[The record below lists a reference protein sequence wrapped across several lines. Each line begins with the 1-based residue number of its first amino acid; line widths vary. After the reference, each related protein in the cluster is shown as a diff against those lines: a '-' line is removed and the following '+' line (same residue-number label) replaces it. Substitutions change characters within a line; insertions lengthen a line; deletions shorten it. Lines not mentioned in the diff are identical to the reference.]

1 MTSALVIA
9 RKELLDLRRNRFLL
23 AILGFVL
30 VAVVISVVVSATQFG
45 AKLDAYN
52 VYLDALRAAGNT
64 TTPAAPQLFP
74 LQLLRGSIEY
84 LEILG
89 ALFAIVIGYGMIAKE
104 KQRAT
109 LQLIYS
115 RPIRRYSLPAG
126 KLLALAV
133 AWLIAVAVIFSAV
146 TATVA
151 IVGHAQFAFID
162 AQRLL
167 IAAATAWGY
176 LLLWS
181 ALALG
186 LAATTKRLSTALIIA
201 LVLWLTVVLILPQI
215 GDTMD
220 PDNQVPGG
228 LFKSLAIA
236 KPDEKA
242 VLANFAGFDS
252 ARNGLEVSS
261 ITKHYERFTFA
272 VLGIKDQY
280 NQQPLAAVWTG
291 TWNNAITLWLAAFAA
306 LGFAILTTTR
316 TKLLRRTS

>member
-1 MTSALVIA
+1 MTSVLVIA

-45 AKLDAYN
+45 TSLNDYN
-52 VYLDALRAAGNT
+52 TYLDALRAAGNT

-89 ALFAIVIGYGMIAKE
+89 ALFAIVMGYGTIAKE

-115 RPIRRYSLPAG
+115 RPISRYSLAAG

-133 AWLIAVAVIFSAV
+133 AWLIAVAVIFGAV

-151 IVGHAQFAFID
+151 IVGHATFAPID
-162 AQRLL
+162 VQRLL
-167 IAAATAWGY
+167 VAAATAWAY
-176 LLLWS
+176 LLMWS
-181 ALALG
+181 AVALG
-186 LAATTKRLSTALIIA
+186 LASSTKRLSTALIVA
-201 LVLWLTVVLILPQI
+201 LVLWLTVVLIIPQI

-228 LFKSLAIA
+228 LFKSLQIV

-252 ARNGLEVSS
+252 VRNGLEVSS

-280 NQQPLAAVWTG
+280 NQQPLSAVWTG
-291 TWNNAITLWLAAFAA
+291 TWNNAVSMWLAAFLAA
-306 LGFAILTTTR
+306 AFAILTTTR
-316 TKLLRRTS
+316 RKLLRRTS

>member
-1 MTSALVIA
+1 MTSVLVIA

-23 AILGFVL
+23 AVLCFVL
-30 VAVVISVVVSATQFG
+30 LAAVISVVVSATQFRI
-45 AKLDAYN
+45 KLDDYTAY
-52 VYLDALRAAGNT
+52 VDALRASGST
-64 TTPAAPQLFP
+64 VTPAAPQLFP

-89 ALFAIVIGYGMIAKE
+89 ALFAIVMGYSTIAKE

-115 RPIRRYSLPAG
+115 RPIPRYALAAG
-126 KLLALAV
+126 KILALAV
-133 AWLIAVAVIFSAV
+133 AWLVAVTVIFGAV
-146 TATVA
+146 TATLA
-151 IVGHAQFAFID
+151 IVGHAPFAPID
-162 AQRLL
+162 VQRLL
-167 IAAATAWGY
+167 IGAGTSWAY
-176 LLLWS
+176 LLMWS
-181 ALALG
+181 AIALG
-186 LAATTKRLSTALIIA
+186 LASATRRLSTALIIA
-201 LVLWLTVVLILPQI
+201 LVLWLAVVLIIPQI

-228 LFKSLAIA
+228 LFKSLQIA

-242 VLANFAGFDS
+242 VLANFAGFDT

-280 NQQPLAAVWTG
+280 NQQSLATVWAG
-291 TWNNAITLWLAAFAA
+291 TFNNAISLWLAAFGAV
-306 LGFAILTTTR
+306 GFAVLTTTR
-316 TKLLRRTS
+316 SKLLRRTS

>member
-1 MTSALVIA
+1 MTSTLVIA

-45 AKLDAYN
+45 TKLDDYN
-52 VYLDALRAAGNT
+52 TYLDALRAAGST

-89 ALFAIVIGYGMIAKE
+89 ALFAIVMGYGTIAKE

-115 RPIRRYSLPAG
+115 RPISRYSLAAG

-133 AWLIAVAVIFSAV
+133 AWLIAVAVIFGAV

-151 IVGHAQFAFID
+151 IVGHATFAPID
-162 AQRLL
+162 VQRLL
-167 IAAATAWGY
+167 VAAATAWAY
-176 LLLWS
+176 LLMWS

-186 LAATTKRLSTALIIA
+186 LASSARRLSTALIVA
-201 LVLWLTVVLILPQI
+201 LVLWLTVVLIIPQI

-228 LFKSLAIA
+228 LFKSLQIA
-236 KPDEKA
+236 KPDEQA

-252 ARNGLEVSS
+252 VRNGLEVSS

-291 TWNNAITLWLAAFAA
+291 TWNNAVSMWLAALLAA
-306 LGFAILTTTR
+306 AFAIFTTTR
-316 TKLLRRTS
+316 RKLLRRTT

>member
-1 MTSALVIA
+1 MTSVLVIA

-23 AILGFVL
+23 AVLAFVL
-30 VAVVISVVVSATQFG
+30 IAVILSVIVSATQFG
-45 AKLDAYN
+45 VKLNDYN
-52 VYLDALRAAGNT
+52 AYLDALRAAGNT
-64 TTPAAPQLFP
+64 TVPAAPQLFP

-89 ALFAIVIGYGMIAKE
+89 ALFAIVMGYGMIAKE

-115 RPIRRYSLPAG
+115 RPIGRYSLAAG
-126 KLLALAV
+126 KLLALAL
-133 AWLIAVAVIFSAV
+133 AWLIAVAVIFIAV
-146 TATVA
+146 AATVA
-151 IVGHAQFAFID
+151 IVGHASFAAID
-162 AQRLL
+162 LQRLV
-167 IAAATAWGY
+167 ISAATSWAY
-176 LLLWS
+176 LLMWS

-186 LAATTKRLSTALIIA
+186 LASTTKRLSTALIIA
-201 LVLWLTVVLILPQI
+201 LVLWLAVVLIVPQI

-242 VLANFAGFDS
+242 VLANFTGFDTV
-252 ARNGLEVSS
+252 RNGLEVSS

-291 TWNNAITLWLAAFAA
+291 TWNNAIAMWLAAFAA

-316 TKLLRRTS
+316 TKLLRRSS

>member
-1 MTSALVIA
+1 MTSTAVIA

-23 AILGFVL
+23 AILCFIL
-30 VAVVISVVVSATQFG
+30 VAVVISVVVSAAQFRV
-45 AKLDAYN
+45 KFDDFTT
-52 VYLDALRAAGNT
+52 YLNALRASGSTA
-64 TTPAAPQLFP
+64 TPPAPQLFP
-74 LQLLRGSIEY
+74 LQLMRGSMEY

-89 ALFAIVIGYGMIAKE
+89 ALFAIVMGYGMIAKE

-115 RPIRRYSLPAG
+115 RPIGRYSLAGG

-133 AWLIAVAVIFSAV
+133 AWLVAVVVIFAAV
-146 TATVA
+146 TATLA
-151 IVGHAQFAFID
+151 IVGHAPFAGID
-162 AQRLL
+162 YQRLVV
-167 IAAATAWGY
+167 AAVTAWAY

-181 ALALG
+181 AVALG
-186 LAATTKRLSTALIIA
+186 LAAVCKRLSTALIIA

-228 LFKSLAIA
+228 LFKSLQIA

-242 VLANFAGFDS
+242 VLANFAGFDTV
-252 ARNGLEVSS
+252 RNALEVSS

-280 NQQPLAAVWTG
+280 NQQSLAAVWSG
-291 TWNNAITLWLAAFAA
+291 TWNNVVSLWLASIASVVFAV
-306 LGFAILTTTR
+306 LSTTR

>member
-45 AKLDAYN
+45 TKLDAYN
-52 VYLDALRAAGNT
+52 AYLDALRAAGNT

-89 ALFAIVIGYGMIAKE
+89 ALFAIVMGYGMIAKE

-115 RPIRRYSLPAG
+115 RPIGRYSLAAG
-126 KLLALAV
+126 KLLALAI
-133 AWLIAVAVIFSAV
+133 AWLIAVAVIFIAV
-146 TATVA
+146 AATVA
-151 IVGHAQFAFID
+151 IVGHASFAAID
-162 AQRLL
+162 LQRLT
-167 IAAATAWGY
+167 ISAATSWAY
-176 LLLWS
+176 LLMWS

-186 LAATTKRLSTALIIA
+186 LASTTKRLSTALIIA
-201 LVLWLTVVLILPQI
+201 LVLWLAVVLIVPQI

-242 VLANFAGFDS
+242 VLANFTGFDTV
-252 ARNGLEVSS
+252 RNGLEVSS

-291 TWNNAITLWLAAFAA
+291 TWNNAIAMWLAAFAA
-306 LGFAILTTTR
+306 LGFAVLTTTR
-316 TKLLRRTS
+316 TKLLRRSS

>member
-1 MTSALVIA
+1 VTSAVVIA

-52 VYLDALRAAGNT
+52 TYLDALRAAGNT

-89 ALFAIVIGYGMIAKE
+89 ALFAIVMGYGMIAKE

-115 RPIRRYSLPAG
+115 RPIGRFSLPAG
-126 KLLALAV
+126 KLLALAA
-133 AWLIAVAVIFSAV
+133 AWLIAVVVIFGAV
-146 TATVA
+146 TAAVA

-162 AQRLL
+162 VQRLL
-167 IAAATAWGY
+167 IAGATAWGY

-186 LAATTKRLSTALIIA
+186 LASTTRLSTALIIA

-242 VLANFAGFDS
+242 VLANFSGFDTV
-252 ARNGLEVSS
+252 RNGLEVSS

-272 VLGIKDQY
+272 VLGIKDQF
-280 NQQPLAAVWTG
+280 NQQPLATVWTG
-291 TWNNAITLWLAAFAA
+291 TWNNAVALWLAAFAA
-306 LGFAILTTTR
+306 LGFALLTTTR

>member
-1 MTSALVIA
+1 VTSTLVIA

-45 AKLDAYN
+45 TKLDDYN
-52 VYLDALRAAGNT
+52 TYLDALRAAGST

-89 ALFAIVIGYGMIAKE
+89 ALFAIVMGYGTIAKE

-115 RPIRRYSLPAG
+115 RPISRYSLAAG

-133 AWLIAVAVIFSAV
+133 AWLIAVAVIFGAV

-151 IVGHAQFAFID
+151 IVGHATFAPID
-162 AQRLL
+162 VQRLL
-167 IAAATAWGY
+167 VAAATAWAY
-176 LLLWS
+176 LLMWS

-186 LAATTKRLSTALIIA
+186 LASSARRLSTALIVA
-201 LVLWLTVVLILPQI
+201 LVLWLTVVLIIPQI

-228 LFKSLAIA
+228 LFKSLQIA
-236 KPDEKA
+236 KPDEQA
-242 VLANFAGFDS
+242 VLANFTGFDS
-252 ARNGLEVSS
+252 VRNGLEVSS

-291 TWNNAITLWLAAFAA
+291 TWNNAVSMWLAALLAA
-306 LGFAILTTTR
+306 AFAIFTTTR
-316 TKLLRRTS
+316 RKLLRRTT